1 VPHAWRVYAALAVVY
16 VVWGSTYL
24 GIRIVVETLP
34 PLLSAGIRFLVAGAV
49 LAGILLLR
57 GGPRRL
63 AVTARELAGAALVGT
78 ALLVGGNGGISV
90 GEQHVPSSLAALVA
104 ASIPLWVVIFR
115 RLAGERVS
123 YGTLAGVALGFA
135 GVAVLVSQGGQ
146 GAIDPGAMLL
156 VVAGAASW
164 AAGTFGSGRLRMPAD
179 PLVSTALQM
188 LIGGAVL
195 FALGLVLEPGGIP
208 AGAQPRSWL
217 ALGYLIVFGSLL
229 AFTAYT
235 WLLAHA
241 PVSQVATYAYV
252 NPVIALV
259 LGWAILSEAVTV
271 FVLAGAVLVVV
282 AVALVIRHEA
292 QPLPEDLAAASEA
305 G

>member
-1 VPHAWRVYAALAVVY
+1 VFAALAVIY

-24 GIRIVVETLP
+24 AIRIMVETLP
-34 PLLSAGIRFLVAGAV
+34 PLLCAGIRFLVAGAV
-49 LAGILLLR
+49 LAAILLLR
-57 GGPRRL
+57 GGPRRF
-63 AVTARELAGAALVGT
+63 AVPVRELGGAAVIGAAL
-78 ALLVGGNGGISV
+78 LMGGNGGITV
-90 GEQHVPSSLAALVA
+90 GEKHVPSALTALVA
-104 ASIPLWVVIFR
+104 ASIPLWVVVLR
-115 RLAGERVS
+115 RLSGERVS
-123 YGTLAGVALGFA
+123 FGTLAGVALGFA
-135 GVAVLVSQGGQ
+135 GVALLVSQGGE
-146 GAIDPGAMLL
+146 GTVDPGAMLL

-164 AAGTFGSGRLRMPAD
+164 AAGTFASSRIRLPAD

-188 LIGGAVL
+188 LIGGALL

-208 AGAQPRSWL
+208 ADAQPRSWL

-252 NPVIALV
+252 NPVIALI
-259 LGWAILSEAVTV
+259 LGWAVLAEAVTA
-271 FVLAGAVLVVV
+271 FVLVGAVLVVV

-292 QPLPEDLAAASEA
+292 RPLPDDLAAASE
-305 G
+305 GG